1 MPWHAQL
8 SIDFRLDEAGRFIGH
23 DRHEGPLRVLQ
34 RLVPEGEAICH
45 HVMVHPPG
53 GIVGGD
59 TLDVDLTL
67 AEGTHAVLTTP
78 GATRVYRSAGEP
90 ARQRVRARV
99 DAGARLEWLPLETIA
114 YSGCEAQNWQ
124 RFELSPGAAM
134 IGWDLCA
141 LGLPAAG
148 EAFER
153 GRVHQRLELPGIWLE
168 EGRVA
173 ATDRALFDS
182 PVGLDGRRVFGTLW
196 FAQGRA
202 LGGPLRE
209 ALLEAA
215 RGVTEAG
222 PLARWAGATSA
233 HEEGVVLRVLA
244 ERVEPA
250 MALFQQVRD
259 RWRELAW
266 ALPRCHPRVWST

>member
-1 MPWHAQL
+1 MAWHARL
-8 SIDFRLDEAGRFIGH
+8 SIDYTLDPTGRCIGQ

-34 RLVPEGEAICH
+34 RLVPEGEGICH

-59 TLDVDLTL
+59 VLDVDLGL
-67 AEGTHAVLTTP
+67 APGTHAVLTTP
-78 GATRVYRSAGEP
+78 GATRFYRSAGAP
-90 ARQRVRARV
+90 ARQGVRARV

-124 RFELSPGAAM
+124 RFELAPGAAM

-141 LGLPAAG
+141 LGLPAADEG
-148 EAFER
+148 FER
-153 GRVHQRLELPGIWLE
+153 GRLHQRLELPGIWLE
-168 EGRVA
+168 EGRIA
-173 ATDRALFDS
+173 ATDRALLDS

-209 ALLEAA
+209 ALLGAAREAA
-215 RGVTEAG
+215 EAG
-222 PLARWAGATSA
+222 PLARHAGATAA
-233 HEEGVVLRVLA
+233 HEEVVVLRVLA
-244 ERVEPA
+244 HRVEPA

-259 RWRELAW
+259 RWREAAW
-266 ALPRCHPRVWST
+266 GLPRCHPRVWST